1 MKTII
6 QITLTNMPLLL
17 CVFYFNNYFNFKIWV
32 SYFEFE
38 LYCYS
43 GNKKDNL
50 IFFFFEGKDKFDL
63 N

>member
-1 MKTII
+1 
-6 QITLTNMPLLL
+6 MPLLL